1 MPALL
6 VILRDI
12 LFLRRGPQDLPYSP
26 LLLAIVAAVCLMI
39 SLWAGS
45 ILMPKQTD
53 TLLRVLAGLLLHL
66 GFLYLLLNA
75 LQHQARFVQ
84 TALAS
89 LLVDVLFTAVVLP
102 LLPIFE
108 PFSRNAPTPD
118 NVNGVAA
125 IASLLLLALGV
136 WRIVVDAHILRAAL
150 EVRLLA
156 ALLIN
161 TGLFFAAQVVLGAL
175 FGVSEG
181 S

>member
-6 VILRDI
+6 LILRDI

-26 LLLAIVAAVCLMI
+26 GLLAIAAAGCVLI
-39 SLWAGS
+39 SQWAGS
-45 ILMPKQTD
+45 ILMPQQTD

-66 GFLYLLLNA
+66 GLLYVLLNA
-75 LQHQARFVQ
+75 LKHQARFIQ

-102 LLPIFE
+102 LLPVFE
-108 PFSRNAPTPD
+108 PFRRNPPTPD

-125 IASLLLLALGV
+125 IASLLLLALGI
-136 WRIVVDAHILRAAL
+136 WRIVVDAHILRSAL
-150 EVRLLA
+150 EIRLLA
-156 ALLIN
+156 ALMIN